1 MPPKN
6 NIAADGDSWILV
18 WSNAMIE
25 VFLELLEEAHNNGKR
40 SDTGFKPEA
49 WVGFRA
55 GVQAV
60 YLGTEHITVGKVR
73 SKLDYVRFLGWC
85 FAMSL

>member
-1 MPPKN
+1 MLPKN
-6 NIAADGDSWILV
+6 NIAADGDSWILI
-18 WSNAMIE
+18 WSDAMIE
-25 VFLELLEEAHNNGKR
+25 VFLELLEEVHNNGKR
-40 SDTGFKPEA
+40 SDTGFKPKA

-73 SKLDYVRFLGWC
+73 SKLDYVCFLGWC
-85 FAMSL
+85 FAMSS

>member
-1 MPPKN
+1 MPPK

-18 WSNAMIE
+18 WSDAMIE

-49 WVGFRA
+49 WMGF
-55 GVQAV
+55 
-60 YLGTEHITVGKVR
+60 
-73 SKLDYVRFLGWC
+73 
-85 FAMSL
+85 

>member
-1 MPPKN
+1 
-6 NIAADGDSWILV
+6 
-18 WSNAMIE
+18 MIE

-55 GVQAV
+55 GIQAV
-60 YLGTEHITVGKVR
+60 YQGDEHTTTGKIR
-73 SKLDYVRFLGWC
+73 SKLDYISILGW
-85 FAMSL
+85 FFGSKLTALIGNNVGRVGNG